1 MRKNGISQMNKE
13 VVDNVLRR
21 IDKKNI
27 KAVRYRFLIQSI

>member
-21 IDKKNI
+21 IDKKTSKLFDI
-27 KAVRYRFLIQSI
+27 DF